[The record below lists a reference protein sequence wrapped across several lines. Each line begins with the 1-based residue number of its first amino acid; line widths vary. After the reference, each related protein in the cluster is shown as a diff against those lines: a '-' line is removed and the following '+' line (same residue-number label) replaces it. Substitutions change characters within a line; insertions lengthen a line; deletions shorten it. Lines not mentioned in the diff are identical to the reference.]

1 MKNTRKGGECGHGC
15 PLAGA
20 KCVCSGD
27 MEHTPNDAKNFPDEA
42 GAQALEDRIS
52 FKARTVFVFGE
63 INDKLAVAVCRRL
76 LALAAD
82 SDAPITMFISSPG
95 GHVES
100 GDAVHDMIG
109 FVGAPVTVV
118 GTGWVGSAAAH
129 IYLAAP
135 KARRLCLPNT
145 RFLIHQPSGGIGGRA
160 TDVAIQAE
168 QIVRIRERIARVIAQ
183 QTGQPLAQVTQDIE
197 RDKWMNAEEAVAYG
211 IVSRVVSHRSALGD
225 GAQAR

>member
-1 MKNTRKGGECGHGC
+1 
-15 PLAGA
+15 
-20 KCVCSGD
+20 
-27 MEHTPNDAKNFPDEA
+27 MENTPNEAKHLPDETS
-42 GAQALEDRIS
+42 AQVLEERIS

-63 INDKLAVAVCRRL
+63 VNDKQAAAVCRRL

-100 GDAVHDMIG
+100 GDTVHDMIS

-118 GTGWVGSAAAH
+118 GAGWVGSAAAH

-160 TDVAIQAE
+160 SDVAIQAE

-197 RDKWMNAEEAVAYG
+197 RDKWMSAEEAVIYG

-225 GAQAR
+225 GAQAP